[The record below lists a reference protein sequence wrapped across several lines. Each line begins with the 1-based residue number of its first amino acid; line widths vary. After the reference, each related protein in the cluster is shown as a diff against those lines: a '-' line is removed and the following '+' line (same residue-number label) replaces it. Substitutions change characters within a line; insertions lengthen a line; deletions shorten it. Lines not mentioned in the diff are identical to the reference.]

1 MRIRIAGTTF
11 VEVFARCAPGN
22 GETMNGD
29 LATNKNIASYLGFNV
44 RGLSESHREDQR
56 DVCTDRFEL

>member
-11 VEVFARCAPGN
+11 VEVFSRCARGS

-29 LATNKNIASYLGFNV
+29 LATNKGNAIL
-44 RGLSESHREDQR
+44 RRESF
-56 DVCTDRFEL
+56 C